1 MAGVKGNRRII
12 YTKKAIR
19 DSLIDLLQSKEI
31 HQITVTDICKKADIN
46 RGTFYTHYKD
56 AFDLL
61 QSIEDELFNQI
72 VDYINETPVEEYVD
86 SLLPKV
92 LELIVENKNMCK
104 ILFCKQKDN
113 RILERVLSVAS
124 KADFEK
130 ICGDSNEFIKSN
142 INYFIRYSV
151 GGCIS
156 IIQAWLEND
165 LPQSPSELVEII
177 NNINNFD
184 NKYLNKSKLKTTSE

>member
-1 MAGVKGNRRII
+1 MAGIKGNRRII
-12 YTKKAIR
+12 YTKKVIR
-19 DSLIDLLQSKEI
+19 NSLIDLLQTKEI

-61 QSIEDELFNQI
+61 QSIEDELFNI
-72 VDYINETPVEEYVD
+72 IIKYIDETPVEEYAN
-86 SLLPKV
+86 SLLLRV
-92 LELIVENKNMCK
+92 LELIVENKDLCK

-113 RILERVLSVAS
+113 RILERMLSVAS

-130 ICGDSNEFIKSN
+130 LCSNSSEFIKSN
-142 INYFIRYSV
+142 IDYFIRYSV

-165 LPQSPSELVEII
+165 LPQSPSELVKII
-177 NNINNFD
+177 NNINTFHRNLI
-184 NKYLNKSKLKTTSE
+184 NSHL

>member
-1 MAGVKGNRRII
+1 MVGIKGNRRTT
-12 YTKKAIR
+12 YTKKIIKE
-19 DSLIDLLQSKEI
+19 SLIELLQTKEI

-72 VDYINETPVEEYVD
+72 VQFIAETPVEEYGG
-86 SLLPKV
+86 SLLLKV
-92 LELIVENKNMCK
+92 LELISENKELCK
-104 ILFCKQKDN
+104 ILFCKQRDN
-113 RILERVLSVAS
+113 RILERILSVAS

-130 ICGDSNEFIKSN
+130 VCSDSNDFVKSN
-142 INYFIRYSV
+142 LDYFIRYSV

-156 IIQAWLEND
+156 IIQTWIEND
-165 LPQSPSELVEII
+165 LPESPSEIVMII
-177 NNINNFD
+177 NSINGV
-184 NKYLNKSKLKTTSE
+184 LK

>member
-12 YTKKAIR
+12 YTKKVIR
-19 DSLIDLLQSKEI
+19 DSLVELLQDKDI

-61 QSIEDELFNQI
+61 QSIEDDLFNQI
-72 VDYINETPVEEYVD
+72 VEYIGETPAEEYIN
-86 SLLPKV
+86 SLLPRV
-92 LELIVENKNMCK
+92 LELICENKDLCK
-104 ILFCKQKDN
+104 ILFCKQRDN
-113 RILERVLSVAS
+113 RILDRILSVAS
-124 KADFEK
+124 MADFEK
-130 ICGDSNEFIKSN
+130 ICCNSNEFIKSN
-142 INYFIRYSV
+142 MNYFIRYSV

-165 LPQSPSELVEII
+165 MPESPLELVNII
-177 NNINNFD
+177 NNVNNIGNVFTQEE
-184 NKYLNKSKLKTTSE
+184 L

>member
-12 YTKKAIR
+12 YTKKVIR

-61 QSIEDELFNQI
+61 QSIEDELFNI
-72 VDYINETPVEEYVD
+72 IIEYIDETPVEEYAN
-86 SLLPKV
+86 SLLLRV
-92 LELIVENKNMCK
+92 LELIVENKDLCK

-113 RILERVLSVAS
+113 RILERILSVAS

-130 ICGDSNEFIKSN
+130 LCSNSSEFIKSN
-142 INYFIRYSV
+142 IDYFIRYSV

-165 LPQSPSELVEII
+165 LPQSPSELVKII
-177 NNINNFD
+177 NNINAFD
-184 NKYLNKSKLKTTSE
+184 RSLINYHL

>member
-12 YTKKAIR
+12 YTKKVIR

-61 QSIEDELFNQI
+61 QSIEDELFNII
-72 VDYINETPVEEYVD
+72 VEYIDETPVEEYAN
-86 SLLPKV
+86 SLLLKV
-92 LELIVENKNMCK
+92 LELIIENKDLCK

-113 RILERVLSVAS
+113 RILERILSVAS

-130 ICGDSNEFIKSN
+130 LCSNSSEFIKSN
-142 INYFIRYSV
+142 IDYFIRYSV

-165 LPQSPSELVEII
+165 LPQSPSKLVEII
-177 NNINNFD
+177 NNINTFD
-184 NKYLNKSKLKTTSE
+184 RNLIK

>member
-12 YTKKAIR
+12 YTKKVIR
-19 DSLIDLLQSKEI
+19 DSLIDLLQDKDI

-61 QSIEDELFNQI
+61 ESIEDELFNQI
-72 VDYINETPVEEYVD
+72 IEFIGETPAEEYIN
-86 SLLPKV
+86 SLLPRV
-92 LELIVENKNMCK
+92 LELISENKALCK
-104 ILFCKQKDN
+104 ILFCRQKDN
-113 RILERVLSVAS
+113 RILERILSVAS
-124 KADFEK
+124 MADFEK
-130 ICGDSNEFIKSN
+130 ICMNSNEFIKSN
-142 INYFIRYSV
+142 MNYFIRYSV

-165 LPQSPSELVEII
+165 MPESPIELVNII
-177 NNINNFD
+177 NNINKID
-184 NKYLNKSKLKTTSE
+184 TTSK